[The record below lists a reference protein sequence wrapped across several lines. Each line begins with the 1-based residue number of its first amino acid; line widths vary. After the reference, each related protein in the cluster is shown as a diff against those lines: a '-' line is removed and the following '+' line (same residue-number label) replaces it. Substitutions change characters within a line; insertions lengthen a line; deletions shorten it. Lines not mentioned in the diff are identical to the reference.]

1 MFDAD
6 RDDAAPE
13 DDAPETE
20 GAAPDAVEPAEP
32 DYEVTDPGPV
42 WVEAEI
48 AELDD
53 RTVEQLQARASDR
66 GIVGYSGMN
75 KSELV
80 KAIRKSLRANP
91 PAEPR
96 IG

>member
-1 MFDAD
+1 MDD
-6 RDDAAPE
+6 RDEAPQ

-20 GAAPDAVEPAEP
+20 GAAPDAVEPEQPAYEP
-32 DYEVTDPGPV
+32 VDPAAPV

-48 AELDD
+48 AELDGK
-53 RTVEQLQARASDR
+53 TVEQLQARASDR
-66 GIVGYSGMN
+66 GIEGYSSMN
-75 KSELV
+75 KKELV
-80 KAIRKSLRANP
+80 KAISKSLRERP